1 MNQLPIHFNDSSS
14 GLVCTDVLEEGID
27 ITQCNLVIRFDEIV
41 VFRSW
46 VQSKGR
52 ARFVTFY
59 FTMYF
64 IFLITKLF
72 FRAKPSKFIVMVEET
87 NYSSWYVNEQD
98 FRQME
103 TMQIDK
109 VHDGPETGFDDDEI
123 DDEEPYFANPDDK
136 VNSPRITGIT
146 AISIVRRIAYFDLK
160 TLGTYVCTYFFC
172 FRLANI
178 VKHCHL
184 IGSRNYCHFL
194 N

>member
-1 MNQLPIHFNDSSS
+1 
-14 GLVCTDVLEEGID
+14 
-27 ITQCNLVIRFDEIV
+27 
-41 VFRSW
+41 
-46 VQSKGR
+46 
-52 ARFVTFY
+52 
-59 FTMYF
+59 MYF

-123 DDEEPYFANPDDK
+123 DDEEPYFANPNDK

-146 AISIVRRIAYFDLK
+146 AISIVRRITNFDLK
-160 TLGTYVCTYFFC
+160 TLGTYV
-172 FRLANI
+172 
-178 VKHCHL
+178 L
-184 IGSRNYCHFL
+184 IFSASG
-194 N
+194 

>member
-59 FTMYF
+59 FTLFFYV
-64 IFLITKLF
+64 TKLF

-87 NYSSWYVNEQD
+87 NYSSWYMNEQD
-98 FRQME
+98 FRKME

-146 AISIVRRIAYFDLK
+146 AISIVRRITYFDLN
-160 TLGTYVCTYFFC
+160 TTCL
-172 FRLANI
+172 
-178 VKHCHL
+178 L
-184 IGSRNYCHFL
+184 IFSASG
-194 N
+194 